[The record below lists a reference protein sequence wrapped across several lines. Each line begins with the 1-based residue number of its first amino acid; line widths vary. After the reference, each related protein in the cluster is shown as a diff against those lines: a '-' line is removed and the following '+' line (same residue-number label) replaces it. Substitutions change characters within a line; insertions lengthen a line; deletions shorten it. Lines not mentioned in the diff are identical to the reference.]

1 MAIQSYF
8 LWSFLQRFGTFVI
21 RLLGLIVLARLL
33 TPSDYGTFAAASMV
47 ILAVTIIIEF
57 GASAHLNRVKE
68 VTAGIIG
75 SSLLFSGGI
84 GLVLIPLVY
93 ICAPTIGELVSVNAV
108 EEPLRLMLLGLTVA
122 PFTAVTNALLIRD
135 GKFRRQMHVGLAVE
149 SFATA
154 LSVALAIAGQGI
166 QALAIA
172 AVVTNV
178 GVLIGT
184 VSIIWSRGTIG
195 FSTETL
201 MEQLKTGF
209 SASGLAILMPAQQL
223 FMQAFIVRS
232 FGLVALGHFNRAQNL
247 STLCQRLLIETIRPV
262 ALFEIGRQV
271 REGTSLKRS
280 FLLKTEILAG
290 LAWPGA
296 IVAIIWSESLIRVVL
311 GDGWL
316 DTIPVFAILCLT
328 LVSLPFTAL
337 NHEMFSS
344 LGRLPAYLR
353 QELIIQGATVGL
365 VWLACISGDLSYVAW
380 ALVSVRLL
388 SIVLSYF
395 QLWKPI
401 DILAKDLASC
411 LKPSLLV
418 ALVCGS
424 FAGLWL
430 NINTYFDLKPLW
442 FLAIGIPLIAGVWFV
457 AILFSRHIVWREWR
471 LLLNARNK

>member
-1 MAIQSYF
+1 VVFRVGSTLSMAIQSYF

-178 GVLIGT
+178 PRHNWFFNGNPDGT
-184 VSIIWSRGTIG
+184 T
-195 FSTETL
+195 
-201 MEQLKTGF
+201 QN
-209 SASGLAILMPAQQL
+209 GL
-223 FMQAFIVRS
+223 
-232 FGLVALGHFNRAQNL
+232 
-247 STLCQRLLIETIRPV
+247 LCQ
-262 ALFEIGRQV
+262 
-271 REGTSLKRS
+271 
-280 FLLKTEILAG
+280 
-290 LAWPGA
+290 W
-296 IVAIIWSESLIRVVL
+296 L
-311 GDGWL
+311 GDT
-316 DTIPVFAILCLT
+316 D
-328 LVSLPFTAL
+328 
-337 NHEMFSS
+337 
-344 LGRLPAYLR
+344 
-353 QELIIQGATVGL
+353 
-365 VWLACISGDLSYVAW
+365 ACSTTFHA
-380 ALVSVRLL
+380 
-388 SIVLSYF
+388 SIYCT
-395 QLWKPI
+395 QLW
-401 DILAKDLASC
+401 SC
-411 LKPSLLV
+411 RV
-418 ALVCGS
+418 GA
-424 FAGLWL
+424 F
-430 NINTYFDLKPLW
+430 
-442 FLAIGIPLIAGVWFV
+442 
-457 AILFSRHIVWREWR
+457 
-471 LLLNARNK
+471 